1 MFKKIARI
9 YLKIAETI
17 CVILLAIIMVCMCIQ
32 IGCRLLTIGQNFTE
46 ELCRLCFSLMIFIG
60 APLCLAEGADI
71 VVDMVV
77 NALPPAVKRV
87 TDVISNALIA
97 FFSILAI
104 RSEWNVIQTNSGV
117 TAVSMTWIKMN
128 WLYTAFLIS
137 FVFLFIVA
145 VCKAVAAI
153 LGREQTIDINAA
165 AKAKAIQ
172 EAEEMDIGI

>member
-77 NALPPAVKRV
+77 NALPPSVKRV

-137 FVFLFIVA
+137 FVCLFIVA

-172 EAEEMDIGI
+172 EAKEMDIGI

>member
-1 MFKKIARI
+1 MFKKIARA

-17 CVILLAIIMVCMCIQ
+17 CVILLVIIMVCMCIQ
-32 IGCRLLTIGQNFTE
+32 IACRLLTIGQNFTE

-77 NALPPAVKRV
+77 NALPPAVRRV
-87 TDVISNALIA
+87 TDFISNALIA
-97 FFSILAI
+97 FFSVLAI
-104 RSEWNVIQTNSGV
+104 RSQWNVIQTNKGV

-128 WLYTAFLIS
+128 S
-137 FVFLFIVA
+137 FVCLFIVA
-145 VCKAVAAI
+145 VCKAVAAL
-153 LGREQTIDINAA
+153 LGRSQTIDINAA

-172 EAEEMDIGI
+172 EAKEMDIGI